1 MRSLGGMIGGLFG
14 QDKGPKRRKRRVM
27 EAKPRPLS
35 EAMVRGFPGLAQ
47 LGWRGKAVLGVAG
60 FCLATVGILALAGR
74 LDDVQADIGARLSR
88 VAHGEGLVV
97 ASVTVSGR
105 SVVKATDVLAALDIE
120 RGDDILSIDLGAAR
134 ERLQS
139 LSWVQSAS
147 IERRLPD
154 AIHVTLVERRPMA
167 LWQTDGKM
175 HLVDQ
180 NGIAIEGEGAQLA
193 LYAKLPLIVGDDAP
207 RYAAELI
214 DLLAREP
221 EIGKRVEAA
230 IRVSKRRWNLKLDN
244 GVEIRLP
251 EEGMAEAF
259 ERLARLERTDR
270 LLARDITVV
279 DMRQPDRLV
288 VRLSDGAVQQMA
300 VPPAKNT

>member
-1 MRSLGGMIGGLFG
+1 MRSLGGMVGGLFG
-14 QDKGPKRRKRRVM
+14 QGKAPKRRKRRVM

-35 EAMVRGFPGLAQ
+35 EAVARGMPGLAQ
-47 LGWRGKAVLGVAG
+47 LGWRGRTLLGLAGASVLV
-60 FCLATVGILALAGR
+60 VGLLALAGR
-74 LDDVQADIGARLSR
+74 LDDVKADIGARLAR
-88 VAHGEGLVV
+88 LARGEGFVV
-97 ASVTVSGR
+97 DSVTVSGR
-105 SVVKATDVLAALDIE
+105 SVVKAGDVLAALDIE
-120 RGDDILSIDLGAAR
+120 RGDDILSLDLGAAR

-221 EIGKRVEAA
+221 SIGKRVEAA
-230 IRVSKRRWNLKLDN
+230 IRVSKRRWNLKMDN

-270 LLARDITVV
+270 LLSRDITVV
-279 DMRQPDRLV
+279 DLRQPDRLV

>member
-1 MRSLGGMIGGLFG
+1 MRSLGGMVGGLFG
-14 QDKGPKRRKRRVM
+14 QGKTPKHRKRRVM
-27 EAKPRPLS
+27 AAKPRPLG
-35 EAMVRGFPGLAQ
+35 EAVARGLPGLAQ
-47 LGWRGKAVLGVAG
+47 LGWRGRAVLGLAG
-60 FCLATVGILALAGR
+60 ASVLVVGVLALAGR
-74 LDDVQADIGARLSR
+74 LDDVKAAIDARF
-88 VAHGEGLVV
+88 AHLARSEGFIVG
-97 ASVTVSGR
+97 SVTVSGR
-105 SVVKATDVLAALDIE
+105 SVVKAGDVLAALDIE
-120 RGDDILSIDLGAAR
+120 RGDDILSLDLGAAR

-154 AIHVTLVERRPMA
+154 SIHVTLVERRPMA

-221 EIGKRVEAA
+221 SIGKRVEAA

-259 ERLARLERTDR
+259 DRLARLERTDR
-270 LLARDITVV
+270 LLSRDITVV
-279 DMRQPDRLV
+279 DLRQSDRLI